1 MKKVSSRQKKDSKDD
16 SAHAL
21 TPGKKTPTNGEV
33 LMKSLLDHI
42 AGLKVSTVISE
53 KTDSPPSPPPGSHP
67 EHSES
72 TPGYQNTGQQNKRY
86 QWIDGPLDAQCQA
99 LIYRVLEKAHRRK
112 AHDQKEAQ
120 EKALKE
126 SKKCQ
131 RAQYAQRIQPRK
143 EQKKAEERA
152 QVEDLY
158 ERYNRTTTPSPPPSP
173 PRSPSPSPGNERCT
187 SDE

>member
-1 MKKVSSRQKKDSKDD
+1 MKKVSSRQEKDGKDD

-21 TPGKKTPTNGEV
+21 TPGKKTPTNGKV
-33 LMKSLLDHI
+33 LMRGLLKHI
-42 AGLKVSTVISE
+42 KGLKVSTVISE
-53 KTDSPPSPPPGSHP
+53 KTDSPPSPPPRSQP

-86 QWIDGPLDAQCQA
+86 QRIDGPPDAQCQA
-99 LIYRVLEKAHRRK
+99 LIHRVLEKAHRRK

-120 EKALKE
+120 EKALKV

-152 QVEDLY
+152 QVKDLY
-158 ERYNRTTTPSPPPSP
+158 EWYKRTSNPSPPPSP
-173 PRSPSPSPGNERCT
+173 PGSPWPPPGSERSTSNE
-187 SDE
+187 